1 MRNILRLLLA
11 MGLRVYNFCETH
23 VLNDPAFQACKT
35 RLGEIL
41 AGVTTLAEQQLTGQ
55 ISAGVAVALKQELR
69 RAIYQTTL
77 VIRRIADTADPDQQ
91 PAFAR
96 RFRVPANRLSQRRF
110 LAAAQAFL
118 SEATGQ
124 RDTLLQLGM
133 SENLLADLQTQI
145 DEYANTFASKASGT
159 NVQVGASNDLTRLT
173 RDLMRTVRL
182 LDALYRRSYAKE
194 PEQLASWQSA
204 RDIGR
209 PAPQPAPPVEPAA

>member
-11 MGLRVYNFCETH
+11 MGLRVLNFCETH
-23 VLNDPAFQACKT
+23 VLNDPAYLACKT
-35 RLGEIL
+35 RLGDIL
-41 AGVTTLAEQQLTGQ
+41 TGIRALAEQQVTGQ

-69 RAIYQTTL
+69 RAIYQTTV
-77 VIRRIADTADPDQQ
+77 VIRRIADTAPDQQ
-91 PAFAR
+91 PEFAR
-96 RFRVPANRLSQRRF
+96 RFRIPVHRLNQRRF
-110 LAAAQAFL
+110 LVAAQAFL
-118 SEATGQ
+118 TEATAQ

-133 SENLLADLQTQI
+133 SDTLLADLKAQI
-145 DEYANTFASKASGT
+145 DEYDHAFASKASGT